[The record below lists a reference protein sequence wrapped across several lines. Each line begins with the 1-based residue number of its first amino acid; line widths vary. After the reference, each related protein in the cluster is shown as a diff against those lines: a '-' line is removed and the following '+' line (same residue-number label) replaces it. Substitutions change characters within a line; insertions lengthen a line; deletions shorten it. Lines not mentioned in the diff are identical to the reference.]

1 MTDWNERDGDD
12 IQIVDTAASDA
23 PADAFTGSEPTVD
36 KLIDAYEHYDQAER
50 DARNSRIQ
58 IAAALA
64 ARSRQTGGCRTARVR
79 GERRRVKIEFP
90 DDSWDQSRLKEA
102 YYAYPQFR
110 DEFLTIASIRVRL
123 REYGKAVRE
132 SGPEAFETFKGMLVA
147 ANRGAK
153 GLPRIVIEQ

>member
-36 KLIDAYEHYDQAER
+36 ELIDSYQHYDDVEKE
-50 DARNSRIQ
+50 ARNARVQ

-64 ARSRQTGGCRTARVR
+64 ARSPQSGGCRTARVR
-79 GERRRVKIEFP
+79 GDRRRVKIEFP
-90 DDSWDQSRLKEA
+90 EDSWDQSRLKEA

-123 REYGKAVRE
+123 REYGKVVRE

>member
-12 IQIVDTAASDA
+12 IQIAA
-23 PADAFTGSEPTVD
+23 PAGGQALADPFTTKEPTVD
-36 KLIDAYEHYDQAER
+36 ELIDAYEHYDQAEKG
-50 DARNSRIQ
+50 ARNSRVQ

-64 ARSRQTGGCRTARVR
+64 ARSPQTGGCRTARVR
-79 GERRRVKIEFP
+79 GDRRRAKIEFP
-90 DDSWDQSRLKEA
+90 EDSWNQSTLKEA

-110 DEFLTIASIRVRL
+110 DEFLTIASLRVRL

-147 ANRGAK
+147 ANRGAH